1 LNCTGKDTY
10 TSFLKKVNKVGR
22 FEFFVV
28 PLHPP
33 IKINTGAHK
42 KSTQMKQKKYI
53 VFAAGVLILFS
64 SLGFSVLKNRDLDLV
79 KNLDIYYTLFRELNM
94 FYVDETDPEELVT
107 TSINAMLSSLDPYTS
122 FIPESDMDEF
132 QFQTTGEYGG
142 IGSLIRPFGNQVI
155 IAEPYEGFPAA
166 KAGLRAG
173 DVILKVD
180 GVTTRG
186 MKIESVSDR
195 LKGEPGTELVL
206 EIERFDEEEALKFT
220 LVREKISILNVP
232 YYGMIDPGTGYI
244 RVSNFTS
251 GASLEVE
258 KALKELKKDHELNS
272 LVLDFRTNP
281 GGLLIEAVRICNL
294 FVDKGELIVSTRGK
308 MNQWDSDYST
318 TREPLDKEIP
328 LVVLVNRGSASA
340 SEIVAGALQDLD
352 RAVIVGQRTFGKG
365 LVQTSRPLIYNAQLK
380 VTTAKYYI
388 PSGRCIQALD
398 YTHRNPDGSVG
409 VIPDSL
415 VSEYKTRNG
424 RLVYDGGGIQ
434 PDFEVIPEMLSEIAL
449 QLYTQSMFFNFASRY
464 RNTHDVIESPESFS
478 LSDDD
483 YDLFKAF
490 IEENNFEFQTASEKA
505 FEQLLKSAKR
515 EKYYEF
521 AEEEFASLEAKL
533 SHDNFKDLETFK
545 EDIRQILTEEIVN
558 HYYFREGRIL
568 SQIQEDIQLDKAR
581 EIFNEPGMLK
591 EVLHGNQGALA
602 KAADEIVNP

>member
-1 LNCTGKDTY
+1 
-10 TSFLKKVNKVGR
+10 
-22 FEFFVV
+22 
-28 PLHPP
+28 
-33 IKINTGAHK
+33 
-42 KSTQMKQKKYI
+42 MKQRKHI
-53 VFAAGVLILFS
+53 IFAAGLLILLL
-64 SLGFSVLKNRDLDLV
+64 SLGFSSLKNKDLELV

-107 TSINAMLSSLDPYTS
+107 TSIDAMLSSLDPYTS
-122 FIPESDMDEF
+122 FIPESDMDDF

-142 IGSLIRPFGNQVI
+142 IGSLISRSDEGVI

-166 KAGLRAG
+166 KSGLRAG

-180 GVTTRG
+180 GVPTG
-186 MKIESVSDR
+186 DMEIEAVSEK
-195 LKGEPGTELVL
+195 LKGKPGTELTLDIQRYGEKKSFKV
-206 EIERFDEEEALKFT
+206 T

-232 YYGMIDPGTGYI
+232 YYGMIDQGIGYI
-244 RVSNFTS
+244 RISNFTT

-272 LVLDFRTNP
+272 LVLDLRSNP

-308 MNQWDSDYST
+308 VNQWDSDYST

-352 RAVIVGQRTFGKG
+352 RAVVVGQRTFGKG
-365 LVQTSRPLIYNAQLK
+365 LVQTSRPLKYNAQLK

-409 VIPDSL
+409 IIPDSL
-415 VSEYKTRNG
+415 ISEFKTRNG

-434 PDFEVIPEMLSEIAL
+434 PDFEVVPDMLSEISL
-449 QLYTQSMFFNFASRY
+449 QLYTQRMFFNFATRY
-464 RNTHDVIESPESFS
+464 RNTRQEIESPESFS
-478 LSDDD
+478 LSDSD

-490 IEENNFEFQTASEKA
+490 LEENEFQFQTASEKA
-505 FEQLLKSAKR
+505 FEDLVKSAKR
-515 EKYYEF
+515 EKYYEL
-521 AEEEFASLEAKL
+521 AEAEFASLEEKL
-533 SHDNFKDLETFK
+533 SHNNYKDLETF
-545 EDIRQILTEEIVN
+545 EEEIRQILTEEIVN
-558 HYYFREGRIL
+558 HYYYRAGRIL
-568 SQIQEDIQLDKAR
+568 AQIQEDIQLEKAT
-581 EIFNEPGMLK
+581 EILFEPGMLK
-591 EVLHGNQGALA
+591 DVLNGNQGALA
-602 KAADEIVNP
+602 KAPEEALAP